1 VTRAELLDRLRPALD
16 VIGEILVDLVE
27 ARMAE
32 LRPATAPPDHRALVA
47 AVIAELRGAPAAI
60 ESPAPPTPTLV
71 RGPRRDP
78 APAPPSAEIE
88 ARAAAMAA
96 RYAKMH
102 GSTLA
107 LAAIKHRCSPEDV
120 AREWE
125 QLYPAEKR
133 TAVP

>member
-27 ARMAE
+27 ARLAAPS
-32 LRPATAPPDHRALVA
+32 PAPDHGALVA
-47 AVIAELRGAPAAI
+47 AVIAELRGGPAAI
-60 ESPAPPTPTLV
+60 ESAAPPTPTLV

-96 RYAKMH
+96 RYAKKH

-125 QLYPAEKR
+125 RLYPAEKR